1 MVEPDRLAEILRV
14 IADRESLPVISD
26 LFPDL
31 DRELLNQHLAL
42 LAEQLSPISPKTG
55 SREVYGSTP
64 GRVVLKT
71 DGGSRGNP
79 GPSGAGWVVFALD
92 GSVLATGNEFLGRR
106 TNNEAEYAA
115 VLLGLQ
121 AVLELGYESVD
132 LRVDSE
138 LLVKQVKGIYR
149 VKNERLKPLHG
160 EAKRLLRSFA
170 SYSIEHIRREA
181 NSDAD
186 RQANLAMDR
195 KKKR

>member
-1 MVEPDRLAEILRV
+1 MEPERLAEILRV
-14 IADRESLPVISD
+14 IADRESLPVVSQ

-31 DRELLNQHLAL
+31 NRNYLNQHLGRIAD
-42 LAEQLSPISPKTG
+42 QLSPELPTKPRAG
-55 SREVYGSTP
+55 APLEST

-79 GPSGAGWVVFALD
+79 GPSGAGWVVFSPD
-92 GSVLATGNEFLGRR
+92 GAVIATGNEYLGRR

-121 AVLELGYESVD
+121 AVLELGYQSVD

-149 VKNERLKPLHG
+149 VKNERLKPLFG
-160 EAKRLLRSFA
+160 EVKRLLQRFS
-170 SYSIEHIRREA
+170 SSTVEHIRREA

-195 KKKR
+195 KS